1 MKNAG
6 RTGTE
11 LVLRGTRGCAETDP
25 PVPQRQQRRRTGIPV
40 LLHTRATATRAGGR
54 SVDLGPGSAK
64 EMPGGL
70 GAKGRPAPVGTLTS
84 VHGLGRR
91 KVHKTAQK
99 QSGHNVPKLAN
110 Y

>member
-25 PVPQRQQRRRTGIPV
+25 PVPQRQRRRRTGIPV
-40 LLHTRATATRAGGR
+40 LLHTGATATRAGGR

-64 EMPGGL
+64 EMPGGAGSQGAPCTRGHAHFNTRL
-70 GAKGRPAPVGTLTS
+70 GEEEGA
-84 VHGLGRR
+84 
-91 KVHKTAQK
+91 
-99 QSGHNVPKLAN
+99 
-110 Y
+110 